1 MVILTDSERVRIA
14 LIDLKH
20 IEQNRELLKGHF
32 SLVAKRHGI
41 KVSELKKAYNELI
54 N

>member
-1 MVILTDSERVRIA
+1 MSSTIDNTDLMEKV
-14 LIDLKH
+14 L
-20 IEQNRELLKGHF
+20 NRELLKGHF

-54 N
+54 NRREQ